1 MKDSSTRS
9 HGPDY
14 QITSHIDAFLSGMPN
29 RFTIIGGGIIGC
41 SIARELK
48 KQEPALEVLVL
59 EKEPR
64 LGQHQSGRNS
74 GVVHS
79 GINQKPETLKAK
91 LAVEGNKMIHAFCK
105 THKVR
110 FSPVGTLVIARNRAE
125 EKVLQLVLRWGT
137 QVGVPNLEIIDRDRI
152 QKLEPYAAGNTALH
166 SPTGAIIDSVGF
178 LRAVALDAKADGVK
192 FFNNAQVES
201 ITPTKVKTS
210 RGEFD
215 PGHLINAAGL
225 YSDKIAKMMGIG
237 REYRVIPFRGDYME
251 IGGLS
256 INSMVYPAPNLKYPF
271 LGVHFTRSI
280 DDKVKAGPTAT
291 LGFGRES
298 YRKEVK
304 VKDSFEMLISRNF
317 WRMALSREFLMLT
330 RQNIMVSLFPR
341 IFLKEMQSLTTQKIH
356 LRDIKPYRSGIR
368 AQIVD
373 KNGNMV
379 NEFIIKYSKN
389 RTNIINAISPGLTC
403 SLAFAKRVV
412 SRILFQ

>member
-1 MKDSSTRS
+1 MPDFSIRS
-9 HGPDY
+9 HGPNY
-14 QITSHIDAFLSGMPN
+14 QITSHIDVFPSGKLN
-29 RFTIIGGGIIGC
+29 RYTIIGGGVIGS
-41 SIARELK
+41 SIARELQ

-59 EKEPR
+59 EKEPI

-105 THKVR
+105 THKVNLV
-110 FSPVGTLVIARNRAE
+110 PVGTLVIARNPAE
-125 EKVLQLVLRWGT
+125 EKVLQLAHRWGT
-137 QVGVPNLEIIDRDRI
+137 QVGVPDLEIIDRDRI
-152 QKLEPYAAGNTALH
+152 QDLEPYAAGNAALH

-178 LRAVALDAKADGVK
+178 LRAVALDARANGVK
-192 FFNNAQVES
+192 FFKSAQVEG

-225 YSDKIAKMMGIG
+225 YSDKIAHMMGIG
-237 REYRVIPFRGDYME
+237 REYQVIPFRGDYME
-251 IGGLS
+251 IVGLS

-280 DDKVKAGPTAT
+280 DGTVKAGPTAT

-304 VKDSFEMLISRNF
+304 IKDSFEMLVSQNF
-317 WRMALSREFLMLT
+317 WKMALSREFLMLT
-330 RQNIMVSLFPR
+330 RLNIMVSLFPK

-373 KNGNMV
+373 NSGKMV

-389 RTNIINAISPGLTC
+389 RTNIINAISPGFTC

-412 SRILFQ
+412 SRLLSQ